1 MTHHRPELEPHLIAT
16 RVIGSEWPWTDAIER
31 ARHDHEAGKVDMAT
45 GRHGDHEYLYA
56 IPRRVREVGRRPWFS
71 RVESPPAEPRL
82 KKTGRRRR
90 AA

>member
-1 MTHHRPELEPHLIAT
+1 MTHHRPDLEPHLIAT
-16 RVIGSEWPWTDAIER
+16 RAIGSEWPWTDAIER

-56 IPRRVREVGRRPWFS
+56 IPRRVREANRRPWFS
-71 RVESPPAEPRL
+71 RVEFSRIE
-82 KKTGRRRR
+82 KKPGRERRGR